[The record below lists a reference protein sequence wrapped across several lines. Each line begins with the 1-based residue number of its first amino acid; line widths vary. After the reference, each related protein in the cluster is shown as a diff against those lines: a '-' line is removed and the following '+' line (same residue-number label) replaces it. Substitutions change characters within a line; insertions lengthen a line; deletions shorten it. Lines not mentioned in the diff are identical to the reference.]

1 MFQLRIVLLY
11 YGHITMF
18 ILRHSSL
25 SNRVLLLVQQ
35 IVIGRLEQIRSPS
48 ADMLSVEA
56 EATSALSAAAT
67 ASESSGYLAEAAKKG
82 GISKHALIGESF
94 SSKLPSISAD

>member
-1 MFQLRIVLLY
+1 MFHLRIVLLY

-48 ADMLSVEA
+48 ADMSSVEA

-67 ASESSGYLAEAAKKG
+67 ASESSGYLEAAKKG